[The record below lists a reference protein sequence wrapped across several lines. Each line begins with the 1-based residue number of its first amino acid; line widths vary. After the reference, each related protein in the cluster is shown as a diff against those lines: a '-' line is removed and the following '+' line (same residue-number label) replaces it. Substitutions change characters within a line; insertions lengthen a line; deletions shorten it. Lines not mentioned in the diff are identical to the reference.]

1 MLTNVCE
8 PEFGRLYLDLAATG
22 GLVVMHFGGGRV
34 WVQSAGFGF
43 TCVI

>member
-22 GLVVMHFGGGRV
+22 GLVEIHFGGGPV
-34 WVQSAGFGF
+34 WVQPAGLGI
-43 TCVI
+43 TYVI